1 MAIISKAVIPAAG
14 FGTRHLPITKAIAKE
29 MLPILDRPAIDY
41 VVEECVLSGI
51 TDICIVVSR
60 GKSMIADY
68 FDRVPEIESS
78 LAKSG
83 KTALL
88 EKINAY
94 MGKVHI
100 TYVRQPEMR
109 GTAYAVDLCR
119 DFAAGEPF
127 ALLFPDDVMYNPDK
141 PVTRQG
147 EPFALLFPDDVMYN
161 PDKPVTR
168 QLMEAYYEVNAPVI
182 GVQDIPP
189 EEAVKYGVMLPL
201 ERRGKLTLV
210 GGYQEKPA
218 VKDLVS
224 TLTSL
229 GRFVLTPEVFDF
241 IKTVKPT
248 HNGEYY
254 LSTAFDDM
262 AKVKPV
268 YSYTFDGIR
277 YDMGGREGF
286 LKANIDY
293 ALRDPSLAPFARSLL
308 KR

>member
-1 MAIISKAVIPAAG
+1 MAKITKAVIPAAG

-68 FDRVPEIESS
+68 FDKVPEIENS
-78 LAKSG
+78 LAKAG

-88 EKINAY
+88 EKMNAY

-119 DFAAGEPF
+119 DFAA
-127 ALLFPDDVMYNPDK
+127 
-141 PVTRQG
+141 G

-248 HNGEYY
+248 LNGEYY

-293 ALRDPSLAPFARSLL
+293 ALRDPALAPYLKSLIESL
-308 KR
+308 

>member
-1 MAIISKAVIPAAG
+1 MAKITKAVIPAAG

-68 FDRVPEIESS
+68 FDKVPEIENS

-88 EKINAY
+88 EKMNAY

-109 GTAYAVDLCR
+109 GTAYAVSLCKE
-119 DFAAGEPF
+119 FAA
-127 ALLFPDDVMYNPDK
+127 
-141 PVTRQG
+141 G

-189 EEAVKYGVMLPL
+189 AEAVQYGVMLPL
-201 ERRGKLTLV
+201 EKRGKLTLV

-218 VKDLVS
+218 LKDLVS

-248 HNGEYY
+248 LNGEYY

-293 ALRDPSLAPFARSLL
+293 ALRDPALAPYLKSLIESL
-308 KR
+308 

>member
-1 MAIISKAVIPAAG
+1 MEFDMAKITKAVIPAAG

-41 VVEECVLSGI
+41 VVEECVMSGI

-68 FDRVPEIESS
+68 FDKVPEIENS
-78 LAKSG
+78 LAKAG

-88 EKINAY
+88 EKMNAY

-109 GTAYAVDLCR
+109 GTAYAVSLCKE
-119 DFAAGEPF
+119 FAA
-127 ALLFPDDVMYNPDK
+127 
-141 PVTRQG
+141 G

-201 ERRGKLTLV
+201 EKRGKLTLV

-218 VKDLVS
+218 LKDLVS

-248 HNGEYY
+248 LNGEYY

-293 ALRDPSLAPFARSLL
+293 ALRDPALAPYLKSLIESL
-308 KR
+308 

>member
-1 MAIISKAVIPAAG
+1 MPKITKAVIPAAG

-68 FDRVPEIESS
+68 FDRVPEIENS

-88 EKINAY
+88 EKMNAY

-119 DFAAGEPF
+119 DFAA
-127 ALLFPDDVMYNPDK
+127 
-141 PVTRQG
+141 G

-218 VKDLVS
+218 LKDLVS

-229 GRFVLTPEVFDF
+229 GRFVLTSEVFDF

-293 ALRDPSLAPFARSLL
+293 ALRDPSLAPYLKSLIESL
-308 KR
+308 

>member
-1 MAIISKAVIPAAG
+1 MEFYMAKITKAVIPAAG

-88 EKINAY
+88 EKMNAY

-119 DFAAGEPF
+119 DFAA
-127 ALLFPDDVMYNPDK
+127 
-141 PVTRQG
+141 G

-293 ALRDPSLAPFARSLL
+293 ALRDPALAPYLKSLIKSL
-308 KR
+308 

>member
-1 MAIISKAVIPAAG
+1 MAIITKAVIPAAG

-51 TDICIVVSR
+51 TDICIIVSR

-68 FDRVPEIESS
+68 FDRVPEIENF

-88 EKINAY
+88 EKMNAY

-119 DFAAGEPF
+119 DFAA
-127 ALLFPDDVMYNPDK
+127 
-141 PVTRQG
+141 G

-248 HNGEYY
+248 LNGEYY

-293 ALRDPSLAPFARSLL
+293 ALRDPSLAPYLKSLIESL
-308 KR
+308 

>member
-1 MAIISKAVIPAAG
+1 MAKITKAVIPAAG

-68 FDRVPEIESS
+68 FDKVPEIENS

-88 EKINAY
+88 EKMNAY

-109 GTAYAVDLCR
+109 GTAYAVSLCKE
-119 DFAAGEPF
+119 FAA
-127 ALLFPDDVMYNPDK
+127 
-141 PVTRQG
+141 G

-201 ERRGKLTLV
+201 EKRGKLTLV

-218 VKDLVS
+218 LKDLVS

-248 HNGEYY
+248 LNGEYY

-293 ALRDPSLAPFARSLL
+293 ALRDPSLAPYLKSLIESL
-308 KR
+308 

>member
-119 DFAAGEPF
+119 DFAA
-127 ALLFPDDVMYNPDK
+127 
-141 PVTRQG
+141 G

>member
-1 MAIISKAVIPAAG
+1 MAIITKAVIPAAG

-141 PVTRQG
+141 PVTRQ
-147 EPFALLFPDDVMYN
+147 
-161 PDKPVTR
+161 
-168 QLMEAYYEVNAPVI
+168 LMEAYYEVNAPII

>member
-68 FDRVPEIESS
+68 FDKVPEIENS
-78 LAKSG
+78 LAKAG

-88 EKINAY
+88 EKMNAY

-109 GTAYAVDLCR
+109 GTAYAVSLCKE
-119 DFAAGEPF
+119 FAA
-127 ALLFPDDVMYNPDK
+127 
-141 PVTRQG
+141 G

-248 HNGEYY
+248 LNGEYY

-293 ALRDPSLAPFARSLL
+293 ALRDPALAPYLKSLIKSL
-308 KR
+308 

>member
-1 MAIISKAVIPAAG
+1 MAKITKAVIPAAG

-68 FDRVPEIESS
+68 FDRVPEIENS

-88 EKINAY
+88 EKMNAY

-119 DFAAGEPF
+119 DFAA
-127 ALLFPDDVMYNPDK
+127 
-141 PVTRQG
+141 G

-201 ERRGKLTLV
+201 ERHGKLTLV

-248 HNGEYY
+248 LNGEYY

-293 ALRDPSLAPFARSLL
+293 ALRDPSLAPYLKSLIESL
-308 KR
+308 

>member
-1 MAIISKAVIPAAG
+1 MEFYMAKITKAVIPAAG

-68 FDRVPEIESS
+68 FDKVPEIENS
-78 LAKSG
+78 LAKAG

-88 EKINAY
+88 EKMNAY

-119 DFAAGEPF
+119 DFAA
-127 ALLFPDDVMYNPDK
+127 
-141 PVTRQG
+141 G

-293 ALRDPSLAPFARSLL
+293 ALRDPALAPYLKSLIESL
-308 KR
+308 

>member
-1 MAIISKAVIPAAG
+1 MPLINKAVIPAAG

-68 FDRVPEIESS
+68 FDRVPEIENS
-78 LAKSG
+78 LAKAG

-127 ALLFPDDVMYNPDK
+127 ALLFPDDVMH
-141 PVTRQG
+141 
-147 EPFALLFPDDVMYN
+147 N

-168 QLMEAYYEVNAPVI
+168 QLMDAYYEVNAPII

-201 ERRGKLTLV
+201 ERCGKLTLV

-241 IKTVKPT
+241 IKTAKPT
-248 HNGEYY
+248 LNGEYY

-293 ALRDPSLAPFARSLL
+293 ALRDPSLAPYLKSLIESL
-308 KR
+308 

>member
-1 MAIISKAVIPAAG
+1 MAKITKAVIPAAG

-68 FDRVPEIESS
+68 FDKVPEIENS

-88 EKINAY
+88 EKMNAY

-119 DFAAGEPF
+119 DFAA
-127 ALLFPDDVMYNPDK
+127 
-141 PVTRQG
+141 G

-229 GRFVLTPEVFDF
+229 GRFVLTSEVFDF

-293 ALRDPSLAPFARSLL
+293 ALRDPALAPYLKSLIESL
-308 KR
+308 

>member
-1 MAIISKAVIPAAG
+1 MELRMPKISKAVIPAAG
-14 FGTRHLPITKAIAKE
+14 FGTRHLPITKAVAKE

-141 PVTRQG
+141 PVTRQ
-147 EPFALLFPDDVMYN
+147 
-161 PDKPVTR
+161 
-168 QLMEAYYEVNAPVI
+168 LMEAYYEVNAPVI

-218 VKDLVS
+218 LKDLVS

-248 HNGEYY
+248 LNGEYY

-293 ALRDPSLAPFARSLL
+293 ALRDPALAPYLKSLIESL
-308 KR
+308 

>member
-51 TDICIVVSR
+51 TDICIIVSR

-141 PVTRQG
+141 PVTRQ
-147 EPFALLFPDDVMYN
+147 
-161 PDKPVTR
+161 
-168 QLMEAYYEVNAPVI
+168 LMEAYYEVNAPII

-293 ALRDPSLAPFARSLL
+293 ALRDPALAPYLKSLIESL
-308 KR
+308 

>member
-1 MAIISKAVIPAAG
+1 MEFYMAKITKAVIPAAG

-78 LAKSG
+78 LAKAG

-88 EKINAY
+88 EKMNAY

-119 DFAAGEPF
+119 DFAA
-127 ALLFPDDVMYNPDK
+127 
-141 PVTRQG
+141 G

-229 GRFVLTPEVFDF
+229 GRFVLTSEVFDF

-293 ALRDPSLAPFARSLL
+293 ALRDPALAPYLKSLIESL
-308 KR
+308 

>member
-1 MAIISKAVIPAAG
+1 MAKITKAVIPAAG

-88 EKINAY
+88 EKMNAY

-119 DFAAGEPF
+119 DFAA
-127 ALLFPDDVMYNPDK
+127 
-141 PVTRQG
+141 G

-229 GRFVLTPEVFDF
+229 GRFVLTSEVFDF

-248 HNGEYY
+248 LNGEYY

-293 ALRDPSLAPFARSLL
+293 ALRDPALAPYLKSLIESL
-308 KR
+308 

>member
-1 MAIISKAVIPAAG
+1 MELRMPKITKAVIPAAG
-14 FGTRHLPITKAIAKE
+14 FGTRHLPITKAVAKE

-141 PVTRQG
+141 PVTRQ
-147 EPFALLFPDDVMYN
+147 
-161 PDKPVTR
+161 
-168 QLMEAYYEVNAPVI
+168 LMEAYYEVNAPVI

-248 HNGEYY
+248 LNGEYY

-293 ALRDPSLAPFARSLL
+293 ALRDPSLAPYLKSLIESL
-308 KR
+308 

>member
-1 MAIISKAVIPAAG
+1 MAKITKAVIPAAG

-68 FDRVPEIESS
+68 FDRVPEIENS

-88 EKINAY
+88 EKMNAY

-109 GTAYAVDLCR
+109 GTAYAVSLCKE
-119 DFAAGEPF
+119 FAA
-127 ALLFPDDVMYNPDK
+127 
-141 PVTRQG
+141 G

-201 ERRGKLTLV
+201 ERRGKLTRV

-241 IKTVKPT
+241 IKTSKPT
-248 HNGEYY
+248 LNGEYY

-293 ALRDPSLAPFARSLL
+293 ALRDPSLAPYLKSLIESL
-308 KR
+308 

>member
-1 MAIISKAVIPAAG
+1 MAKITKAVIPAAG

-88 EKINAY
+88 EKMNAY

-141 PVTRQG
+141 PVTRQ
-147 EPFALLFPDDVMYN
+147 
-161 PDKPVTR
+161 
-168 QLMEAYYEVNAPVI
+168 LMEAYYEVNAPII

-293 ALRDPSLAPFARSLL
+293 ALRDPALAPYLKSLIESL
-308 KR
+308 

>member
-1 MAIISKAVIPAAG
+1 MPKITKAVIPAAG

-88 EKINAY
+88 EKMNAY

-141 PVTRQG
+141 PVTRQ
-147 EPFALLFPDDVMYN
+147 
-161 PDKPVTR
+161 
-168 QLMEAYYEVNAPVI
+168 LMEAYYEVNAPII

-248 HNGEYY
+248 LNGEYY

-293 ALRDPSLAPFARSLL
+293 ALRDPSLAPYLKSLMESL
-308 KR
+308 

>member
-1 MAIISKAVIPAAG
+1 MPKITKAVIPAAG

-51 TDICIVVSR
+51 TDICIIVSR

-68 FDRVPEIESS
+68 FDKVPEIENS
-78 LAKSG
+78 LAKAG

-141 PVTRQG
+141 PVTRQ
-147 EPFALLFPDDVMYN
+147 
-161 PDKPVTR
+161 
-168 QLMEAYYEVNAPVI
+168 LMDAYYEVNAPII

-201 ERRGKLTLV
+201 ERRGKLTRV

-218 VKDLVS
+218 IEDLVS

-248 HNGEYY
+248 LNGEYY

-293 ALRDPSLAPFARSLL
+293 ALRDPSLAPYLKSLIESL
-308 KR
+308 

>member
-78 LAKSG
+78 LAKAG

-88 EKINAY
+88 EKMNAY

-119 DFAAGEPF
+119 DFAA
-127 ALLFPDDVMYNPDK
+127 
-141 PVTRQG
+141 G

-229 GRFVLTPEVFDF
+229 GRFVLTSEVFDF

-293 ALRDPSLAPFARSLL
+293 ALRDPALAPYLKSLIKSL
-308 KR
+308 

>member
-1 MAIISKAVIPAAG
+1 MELRMPKITKAVIPAAG

-141 PVTRQG
+141 PVTRQ
-147 EPFALLFPDDVMYN
+147 
-161 PDKPVTR
+161 
-168 QLMEAYYEVNAPVI
+168 LMDAYYEVNAPII

-248 HNGEYY
+248 LNGEYY

-293 ALRDPSLAPFARSLL
+293 ALRDPSLAPYLKSLIESL
-308 KR
+308 

>member
-1 MAIISKAVIPAAG
+1 MEFDMAIISKAVIPAAG

-141 PVTRQG
+141 PVTRQ
-147 EPFALLFPDDVMYN
+147 
-161 PDKPVTR
+161 
-168 QLMEAYYEVNAPVI
+168 LMEAYYEVNAPII

-293 ALRDPSLAPFARSLL
+293 ALRDPSLAPYLKSLIESL
-308 KR
+308 

>member
-1 MAIISKAVIPAAG
+1 MAKITKAVIPAAG

-51 TDICIVVSR
+51 TDICIIVSR

-68 FDRVPEIESS
+68 FDRVPEIENS

-88 EKINAY
+88 EKMNAY

-109 GTAYAVDLCR
+109 GTAYAVDLCQ
-119 DFAAGEPF
+119 DFAA
-127 ALLFPDDVMYNPDK
+127 
-141 PVTRQG
+141 G

-229 GRFVLTPEVFDF
+229 GRFVLTAEVFDF

-248 HNGEYY
+248 LNGEYY

-293 ALRDPSLAPFARSLL
+293 ALRDPALAPYLKSLIESL
-308 KR
+308 

>member
-1 MAIISKAVIPAAG
+1 MEFDMAIITKAVIPAAG

-41 VVEECVLSGI
+41 VVEECVMSGI

-78 LAKSG
+78 LAKAG

-88 EKINAY
+88 EKMNAY

-141 PVTRQG
+141 PVTRQ
-147 EPFALLFPDDVMYN
+147 
-161 PDKPVTR
+161 
-168 QLMEAYYEVNAPVI
+168 LMEAYYEVNAPII

-201 ERRGKLTLV
+201 ERRGKLTRV

-248 HNGEYY
+248 LNGEYY

-293 ALRDPSLAPFARSLL
+293 ALRDPSLAPYLKSLIESL
-308 KR
+308 

>member
-1 MAIISKAVIPAAG
+1 MEFDMAIITKAVIPAAG

-119 DFAAGEPF
+119 DFAA
-127 ALLFPDDVMYNPDK
+127 
-141 PVTRQG
+141 G

-293 ALRDPSLAPFARSLL
+293 ALRDPALAPYLKSLIESL
-308 KR
+308 

>member
-1 MAIISKAVIPAAG
+1 MEFDMAKITKAVIPAAG

-51 TDICIVVSR
+51 TDICIIVSR

-68 FDRVPEIESS
+68 FDKVPEIENS
-78 LAKSG
+78 LAKAG

-141 PVTRQG
+141 PVTRQ
-147 EPFALLFPDDVMYN
+147 
-161 PDKPVTR
+161 
-168 QLMEAYYEVNAPVI
+168 LMDAYYEVNAPII

-201 ERRGKLTLV
+201 ERRGKLTRV

-248 HNGEYY
+248 LNGEYY

-293 ALRDPSLAPFARSLL
+293 ALRDPSLAPYLKSLIESL
-308 KR
+308 

>member
-1 MAIISKAVIPAAG
+1 MAIITKAVIPAAG

-68 FDRVPEIESS
+68 FDKVPEIENS
-78 LAKSG
+78 LAKAG

-88 EKINAY
+88 KKMNAY

-119 DFAAGEPF
+119 DFAA
-127 ALLFPDDVMYNPDK
+127 
-141 PVTRQG
+141 G

-229 GRFVLTPEVFDF
+229 GRFVLTSEVFDF

-293 ALRDPSLAPFARSLL
+293 ALRDPALAPYLKSLIESL
-308 KR
+308 

>member
-1 MAIISKAVIPAAG
+1 MELRMPKITKAVIPAAG

-68 FDRVPEIESS
+68 FDRVPEIENS

-141 PVTRQG
+141 PVTRQ
-147 EPFALLFPDDVMYN
+147 
-161 PDKPVTR
+161 
-168 QLMEAYYEVNAPVI
+168 LMDAYYEVNAPII

-248 HNGEYY
+248 LNGEYY

>member
-88 EKINAY
+88 EKMNAY

-119 DFAAGEPF
+119 DFAA
-127 ALLFPDDVMYNPDK
+127 
-141 PVTRQG
+141 G

-293 ALRDPSLAPFARSLL
+293 ALRDSALAPYLKSLIKSL
-308 KR
+308 

>member
-141 PVTRQG
+141 PVTRQ
-147 EPFALLFPDDVMYN
+147 
-161 PDKPVTR
+161 
-168 QLMEAYYEVNAPVI
+168 LMEAYYEVNAPII

-248 HNGEYY
+248 LNGEYY

-293 ALRDPSLAPFARSLL
+293 ALRDPSLAPYLKSLIESL
-308 KR
+308 

>member
-109 GTAYAVDLCR
+109 GTAYAVDLCQ
-119 DFAAGEPF
+119 DFAA
-127 ALLFPDDVMYNPDK
+127 
-141 PVTRQG
+141 G

-168 QLMEAYYEVNAPVI
+168 QLMEAYYEVNAPII

-293 ALRDPSLAPFARSLL
+293 ALRDPALAPYLKSLIESL
-308 KR
+308 

>member
-1 MAIISKAVIPAAG
+1 MAKITKAVIPAAG

-68 FDRVPEIESS
+68 FDRVPEIENS
-78 LAKSG
+78 LAKAG

-88 EKINAY
+88 EKMNAY

-141 PVTRQG
+141 PVTRQ
-147 EPFALLFPDDVMYN
+147 
-161 PDKPVTR
+161 
-168 QLMEAYYEVNAPVI
+168 LMEAYYEVNAPII

-248 HNGEYY
+248 LNGEYY

-293 ALRDPSLAPFARSLL
+293 ALRDPSLAPYLKSLIESL
-308 KR
+308 

>member
-1 MAIISKAVIPAAG
+1 MAIITKAVIPAAG

-119 DFAAGEPF
+119 DFAA
-127 ALLFPDDVMYNPDK
+127 
-141 PVTRQG
+141 G

-293 ALRDPSLAPFARSLL
+293 ALRDPALAPYLKSLIESL
-308 KR
+308 

>member
-1 MAIISKAVIPAAG
+1 MAKITKAVIPAAG

-88 EKINAY
+88 EKMNAY

-119 DFAAGEPF
+119 DFAA
-127 ALLFPDDVMYNPDK
+127 
-141 PVTRQG
+141 G

-218 VKDLVS
+218 LKDLVS

-229 GRFVLTPEVFDF
+229 GRFVLTSEVFDF

-293 ALRDPSLAPFARSLL
+293 ALRDPALAPYLKSLIESL
-308 KR
+308 

>member
-68 FDRVPEIESS
+68 FDRVPEIENS

-88 EKINAY
+88 EKMNAY

-109 GTAYAVDLCR
+109 GTAYAVDLCQ

-127 ALLFPDDVMYNPDK
+127 ALLFPDDVMYNPD
-141 PVTRQG
+141 
-147 EPFALLFPDDVMYN
+147 Y
-161 PDKPVTR
+161 PVTR
-168 QLMEAYYEVNAPVI
+168 QLMDAYYEVDAPVI
-182 GVQDIPP
+182 GVQELPP
-189 EEAVKYGVMLPL
+189 EEAVKYGVMLPI

-254 LSTAFDDM
+254 LATAFDDM

-293 ALRDPSLAPFARSLL
+293 ALRDPSLASFARSLV

>member
-88 EKINAY
+88 EKMNAY

-119 DFAAGEPF
+119 DFAA
-127 ALLFPDDVMYNPDK
+127 
-141 PVTRQG
+141 G